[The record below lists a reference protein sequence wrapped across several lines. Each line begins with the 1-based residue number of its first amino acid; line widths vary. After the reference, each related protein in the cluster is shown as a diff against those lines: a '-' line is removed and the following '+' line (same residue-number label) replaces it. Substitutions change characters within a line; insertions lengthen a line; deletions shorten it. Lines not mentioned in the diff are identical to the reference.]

1 MIKFDEEALMCDLA
15 EIYHI
20 YDYKQL
26 SPLKIAVFS
35 IGLNEESRIKM
46 KMSGQKFP
54 INTLLLAGIQDRL
67 SMSLWLKTED
77 GQKGKNR
84 PKLVT
89 DIINKP
95 KEKTDRKIRF
105 HSGEDFEKYRQQ
117 LFQKGGE
124 S

>member
-1 MIKFDEEALMCDLA
+1 
-15 EIYHI
+15 
-20 YDYKQL
+20 
-26 SPLKIAVFS
+26 
-35 IGLNEESRIKM
+35 
-46 KMSGQKFP
+46 
-54 INTLLLAGIQDRL
+54 GIQDRL
-67 SMSLWLKTED
+67 SMSLWFKTED
-77 GQKGKNR
+77 GRKGKNR

-117 LFQKGGE
+117 LFQKGGG